1 VTVRRAFRALAGG
14 LGVAAGVVTSAVA
27 AAVLLV
33 ALGLPDQGRAGDR
46 AARPVRAVPPPAELV
61 VALSL
66 GEPALQAGVVRHG
79 RVILARGLEVE
90 VARALARRLRIHQ
103 VRFVDVRPSSRLL
116 AAGTRTWSVAIAS
129 VRPTRAASAAADLS
143 IPYLGTD
150 QAIVPRRGLSRPRDL
165 ADLRDRIV
173 CAVRGSEG
181 ARAIA
186 ASVRPSS
193 RPLLA
198 PATERLLALVQ
209 TGVCDAALVDATTVG
224 RLLAGKSGRFGPIVA
239 RVEHGEG
246 FVVAVTRDGPVALA
260 DVDRALRRLRAD
272 GTLHRLA
279 QAWLGIDPAR
289 LRPLR

>member
-1 VTVRRAFRALAGG
+1 MPRALRALAGG

-27 AAVLLV
+27 SAVLLV
-33 ALGLPDQGRAGDR
+33 ALGLPDQGRAGDT
-46 AARPVRAVPPPAELV
+46 AARPVRAVQPPRELV

-66 GEPALQAGVVRHG
+66 GDPALQAGVVRDG

-90 VARALARRLRIHQ
+90 VSRALARRLRIP

-116 AAGTRTWSVAIAS
+116 AGGTRPWSVAIAS

-150 QAIVPRRGLSRPRDL
+150 QAIVPRRGLPRPRSL
-165 ADLRDRIV
+165 ADLRDRVV

-181 ARAIA
+181 AKAIA
-186 ASVRPSS
+186 STVRPSS

-198 PATERLLALVQ
+198 PATERLLALVR
-209 TGVCDAALVDATTVG
+209 TGVCDAALVDATSVG
-224 RLLAGKSGRFGPIVA
+224 RLLAGKGGRFGPIVA

-272 GTLHRLA
+272 GTLHRLTR
-279 QAWLGIDPAR
+279 AWLGIDPAR